1 MRSSCPGCADKD
13 LSFAFSEFVIC
24 CVHPVSLRRGVARDR
39 HDTRGGEAMAAEVP
53 QRGETCAD
61 ERQLADVKSQR
72 PGTPMLVS
80 ALMRKH
86 HAPWWP
92 TSPAHQ
98 GDCV

>member
-1 MRSSCPGCADKD
+1 
-13 LSFAFSEFVIC
+13 
-24 CVHPVSLRRGVARDR
+24 
-39 HDTRGGEAMAAEVP
+39 MAAFVP
-53 QRGETCAD
+53 QRVFGRAD
-61 ERQLADVKSQR
+61 ERHGVDVKSQG
-72 PGTPMLVS
+72 PDTPMLVS